1 MKRFAIACAAA
12 LASDASA
19 VSLSRDGMGQALIF
33 PYYTANASRG
43 DAFNTYLS
51 IVNHTAQAKA
61 LRVRFREGRASQ
73 PVLDFNLFLA
83 PNDVWS
89 GAIVPTASGAQLLAS
104 DSSCTDPVFVL
115 GSSSPAS
122 LSFTTAAFTDGAG
135 TDSGRVREGFVEV
148 LEMAE
153 LTGASATA
161 ATHNATGLPANCA
174 LLRGNAAPSV
184 QAPAG
189 GLSGTLTLIN
199 VASGMD
205 FTVNAEA
212 LAGLASRPY
221 FRLPD
226 DGYPDFNAAEID
238 AVSEVSADGQA
249 WRSRWSRAADAVS
262 AVLIRTAS
270 MGEFV
275 LDANTRSLTDF
286 VMTFPTRH
294 FYTGATG
301 SLAPFAPA
309 ISAPTWCRSLAI
321 GNTPAHYFN
330 REGHGAL
337 IAVGASSGLPS
348 PEGILCGSA
357 VVFSLWNGAAHN
369 PAASNISQVL
379 GSTNLGYW
387 GTGLRIPEDV
397 SNGWIRVTP
406 PASSFMDS
414 LGSSMRWPS
423 GSADAPVAGAHRY
436 MGLPLVGFTLRTFR
450 NDAVS
455 CQSGTCQGNYGGAFP
470 LKYQRSV
477 IPAP

>member
-19 VSLSRDGMGQALIF
+19 VSLSQDGMGQALIF
-33 PYYTANASRG
+33 PYYTTNASRG

-89 GAIVPTASGAQLLAS
+89 GAVVPNASGAQLLAS
-104 DSSCTDPVFVL
+104 DSSCTDPVFTS
-115 GSSSPAS
+115 GASSAAS
-122 LSFTTAAFTDGAG
+122 LPFTTAAFTDGAG
-135 TDSGRVREGFVEV
+135 TDSERVREGFVEV

-161 ATHNATGLPANCA
+161 ATHNSTGLPANCA
-174 LLRGNAAPSV
+174 LLLGNAAPSL

-226 DGYPDFNAAEID
+226 DRYPDFNAAEID
-238 AVSEVSADGQA
+238 AVSEVSANGQTL
-249 WRSRWSRAADAVS
+249 RSRWNRPADAVS
-262 AVLIRTAS
+262 AVLMRTTS

-294 FYTGATG
+294 FYASG
-301 SLAPFAPA
+301 LPPFAPA
-309 ISAPTWCRSLAI
+309 ISSNYCRFPAL
-321 GNTPAHYFN
+321 GNVQAEYFN
-330 REGHGAL
+330 REASGAL
-337 IAVGASSGLPS
+337 ITVQTLPLLES

-357 VVFSLWNGAAHN
+357 VVFSVRSSVVHI
-369 PAASNISQVL
+369 PPTSNISQVL
-379 GSTNLGYW
+379 GSANVGFF
-387 GTGLRIPEDV
+387 GTAFQVPRAA
-397 SNGWIRVTP
+397 SNGWIRVTAP
-406 PASSFMDS
+406 TNSIMDS
-414 LGSSMRWPS
+414 LATSMRWAS

-436 MGLPLVGFTLRTFR
+436 MGLPVVGFTVRTFR

-470 LKYQRSV
+470 LKFQRSV
-477 IPAP
+477 SPAP